1 MSAEQNKQKAQ
12 DAYSAF
18 GKKDAEGA
26 MRDLDDSIAWT
37 VRGDNALTGTHNG
50 KQAVGELWGKYMSEG
65 YSTSPHDFIAEGDKV
80 VVLTT
85 RELGGVA
92 TEGADVLTF
101 NDAGKLVTF
110 EALGDTTQFDRVFA
124 K

>member
-1 MSAEQNKQKAQ
+1 MSARQNKQKAQ
-12 DAYSAF
+12 DAYAAF
-18 GKKDAEGA
+18 AKNDGEGA

-37 VRGDNALTGTHNG
+37 EGGDNALTGTHNG
-50 KQAVGELWGKYMSEG
+50 KQAVGELWGKLMSKDFR
-65 YSTSPHDFIAEGDKV
+65 TTPHDFVAEGDKV

-85 RELGGVA
+85 RKLEGEA

-101 NDAGKLVTF
+101 NDAGKLITF
-110 EALGDTTQFDRVFA
+110 EALGDTTHLDRVFA